1 MNIDEAQNA
10 IPRNKGGI
18 CPTDGQLGQFS
29 QRRAAQHGV
38 YGLIGKRVLDI
49 FAVLLL
55 APVVVPVIL
64 LLAVLTCLDGG
75 NPFYSQLRVGL
86 DGRTFRMWKLRS
98 MRIDA
103 DADLATYL
111 ANDPEMNQEWRK
123 YQKLKNDP
131 RITKIGRYIRKS
143 SLDELPQLW
152 NVLLGEMS
160 VVGPRPIMP
169 SQTSIYPGRSYYL
182 LRPGITGNWQVFGRN
197 ETNFGDRAR
206 YDAEYLQNMSLAT
219 DMVIVLNTVPAVIG
233 GTGY

>member
-10 IPRNKGGI
+10 IPRNKGDV

-29 QRRAAQHGV
+29 QRRAAQRGV

-103 DADLATYL
+103 DADLATCL

-197 ETNFGDRAR
+197 ETNFADRAR

-219 DMVIVLNTVPAVIG
+219 DMIIMLKTVPVVIG
-233 GTGY
+233 GSGH